1 MISKR
6 VTILLAVSALA
17 LTACGKE
24 NTAVDASID
33 FAKSESVAQNLQQAM
48 ADMTSAAAETKE
60 EINTKVETEIAA
72 LPEVETV
79 DTLDADDLM
88 GTWLMVGGEIE
99 GDVWEAIP
107 GNVFYYDRTDGVSYV
122 DVYSE
127 SGIRYRIEIDTTG
140 EQTLINGL
148 SVEECFDG
156 VTKIW

>member
-60 EINTKVETEIAA
+60 EVNTKVETEIAA
-72 LPEVETV
+72 LPEV
-79 DTLDADDLM
+79 
-88 GTWLMVGGEIE
+88 
-99 GDVWEAIP
+99 
-107 GNVFYYDRTDGVSYV
+107 
-122 DVYSE
+122 
-127 SGIRYRIEIDTTG
+127 
-140 EQTLINGL
+140 
-148 SVEECFDG
+148 
-156 VTKIW
+156 